1 MINHVEEI
9 LKRASDIHLKKRE
22 DYATNPT
29 ADPFENFDRSSEIA
43 RWFPT
48 TYSSFAVLIGTKL
61 ARLGSLLVTG
71 KAPNNES
78 IDDTF
83 LDLVTYCALFYAYWK
98 SRQISNQQSMNIKSL
113 NLCPHEFNID
123 GICNRCG
130 ITYLEFAASE

>member
-1 MINHVEEI
+1 MNYVEEI
-9 LKRASDIHLKKRE
+9 LNRSRDIHLKKRE

-43 RWFPT
+43 RWFPV

-98 SRQISNQQSMNIKSL
+98 ERTMREKAAIEL
-113 NLCPHEFNID
+113 GYVDVPD
-123 GICNRCG
+123 GIHPDFPEAVEKMADADD
-130 ITYLEFAASE
+130 IPF